1 MRRVAGVAAALAAV
15 AIAASGCLGTGAAAP
30 TTTCAGTARP
40 SVALATRLDS
50 PPPLSQAR
58 CLARSQ
64 SSIFGDD
71 SWGAI
76 PKQMHEVNP
85 GIALWQARS
94 LLYACNTC
102 SDAVF
107 SVTWMTR
114 HHPDWIL
121 RTAGG
126 DEIHPVGQPQKVLL
140 NFSNYDYQDA
150 WANRVV
156 SALASEHWTGV
167 DVIDANNDPQWT
179 GVPEGLSANRAY
191 ALGEALQDVRAVVKT
206 GGFRLAARN
215 GPPSI
220 VDVGQLNSTDLVGV
234 DEGFAD
240 LKGAAWTQLFQYFK
254 TAFDYRVGAIVWDDE
269 PGLDRA
275 QRVYG
280 LASYFLIQDA
290 LSVYGAYNPLNPL
303 YRISLG
309 DRTDGVPEQQGAA
322 WVRKFDTGSVAVNPS
337 AQSVKVTLSGHAD
350 VTLPPGSAVILAGS
364 RIISS
369 W

>member
-1 MRRVAGVAAALAAV
+1 M
-15 AIAASGCLGTGAAAP
+15 
-30 TTTCAGTARP
+30 
-40 SVALATRLDS
+40 
-50 PPPLSQAR
+50 
-58 CLARSQ
+58 
-64 SSIFGDD
+64 
-71 SWGAI
+71 
-76 PKQMHEVNP
+76 
-85 GIALWQARS
+85 
-94 LLYACNTC
+94 
-102 SDAVF
+102 
-107 SVTWMTR
+107 
-114 HHPDWIL
+114 
-121 RTAGG
+121 
-126 DEIHPVGQPQKVLL
+126 
-140 NFSNYDYQDA
+140 
-150 WANRVV
+150 
-156 SALASEHWTGV
+156 
-167 DVIDANNDPQWT
+167 
-179 GVPEGLSANRAY
+179 
-191 ALGEALQDVRAVVKT
+191 VKT